1 MDILFKNGIIL
12 TQTDPSVSEAILVR
26 NGYIAAVGNLSD
38 VEKQVETPVSIVDL
52 NGKTLMPA
60 FNDAHIHIWKV
71 GDLLTFMLD
80 LRGVRS
86 LAEMQAKIADF
97 ALKNPQNAW
106 ILARGFNEMNFPDGQ
121 MPSRFDLDKVVSDRP
136 CYVIRT
142 CAHVAVLNSKA
153 LEICGID
160 DNTVVPN
167 GGEIRRWEK
176 SRGDSKSNVVKL
188 TRWYN
193 GACSVGLRWYNGACS
208 VGLVN
213 PHITTQR
220 SKLHCY
226 HRVKLTTLDSKSPRD
241 LASNLT
247 GVLSETALGLVQKHL
262 PKVSH
267 KALKTMV
274 LAAQDALLKCGIAA
288 ATDPAVMPDL
298 LAVYKEMD
306 ANNELKIR
314 VNAVPIVVPDGATEA
329 LPLPELYE
337 SDFLKVNTV
346 KFFADGGLSG
356 KTAALKGFYKNT
368 KEQGV
373 LRLEYAFFKDLA
385 AKAQGK
391 GFKIATHAI
400 GDAAIDMVLKVYKD
414 ISKDNHQR
422 LQHRIEHLA
431 LPSKENLELMHDLGV
446 HCVTQPIFLYELGP
460 NFRQYLP
467 PQYLDYVYPYRA
479 VLDAKVNLAF
489 SSDAPVVK
497 DFNPLMGIQNAVE
510 RIDYQGFTI
519 AESEKISVEEAL
531 YAYTMG
537 AAKAN
542 DDDKIMG
549 SLAVGKRADLVILDK
564 NPITQNSKPDTQNPN
579 TEGGKISE
587 IQVVTIYVL
596 GVSQK
601 SR

>member
-1 MDILFKNGIIL
+1 MDILFKNGTIL
-12 TQTDPSVSEAILVR
+12 TQTDPSVSEALLVR
-26 NGYIAAVGNLSD
+26 NGYIVAVGNLSD
-38 VEKQVETPVSIVDL
+38 VQKQAKKKISIVDL
-52 NGKTLMPA
+52 DGKTLMPA

-86 LAEMQAKIADF
+86 LAEMQAKITDF
-97 ALKNPQNAW
+97 ALKNPENAW
-106 ILARGFNEMNFPDGQ
+106 ILARGFNEANFLDGE
-121 MPSRFDLDKVVSDRP
+121 MPTRFDLDKVVSDRP

-160 DNTVVPN
+160 DDTVVPK
-167 GGEIRRWEK
+167 GGEIRRFINHHTTPARFK
-176 SRGDSKSNVVKL
+176 K
-188 TRWYN
+188 N
-193 GACSVGLRWYNGACS
+193 GAGV
-208 VGLVN
+208 VN
-213 PHITTQR
+213 APH
-220 SKLHCY
+220 
-226 HRVKLTTLDSKSPRD
+226 
-241 LASNLT
+241 LT
-247 GVLSETALGLVQKHL
+247 GVLSETALGLVQKYL

-274 LAAQDALLKCGIAA
+274 LAAQTALLKCGIAA

-314 VNAVPIVVPDGATEA
+314 INAVPIVVPDGATEA

-356 KTAALKGFYKNT
+356 KTAALKGFYTNT

-373 LRLEYAFFKDLA
+373 LRLEYDFFKDLA
-385 AKAQGK
+385 AKAQAK
-391 GFKIATHAI
+391 GLKIATHAI

-414 ISKDNHQR
+414 ISKDNH
-422 LQHRIEHLA
+422 LKLEHRIEHLA
-431 LPSKENLELMHDLGV
+431 LPSKENLELMYDLGV

-460 NFRQYLP
+460 NFRQYLT
-467 PQYLDYVYPYRA
+467 PQYLDHVYPYRA

-519 AESEKISVEEAL
+519 AESEKISVEAAV

-537 AAKAN
+537 AARAN
-542 DDDKIMG
+542 DDAEIMG
-549 SLAVGKRADLVILDK
+549 SLTVGKRADLVILDK
-564 NPITQNSKPDTQNPN
+564 NPLGDFGFEISDFGLFDAENRNLKSEIKN
-579 TEGGKISE
+579 TEGGKISK
-587 IQVVTIYVL
+587 IQVVKVYVL
-596 GVSQK
+596 GISQ
-601 SR
+601 

>member
-1 MDILFKNGIIL
+1 MDTIFKNGIIL
-12 TQTDPSVSEAILVR
+12 TQTDPSVSEALLVR

-38 VEKQVETPVSIVDL
+38 VEKQAQTPVSIVDL
-52 NGKTLMPA
+52 DGKTLMPA

-80 LRGVRS
+80 LRGVQS

-160 DNTVVPN
+160 DNTAVPN
-167 GGEIRRWEK
+167 GGEIRRFEDNEDGEHLGNFK
-176 SRGDSKSNVVKL
+176 NFLNVN
-188 TRWYN
+188 TN
-193 GACSVGLRWYNGACS
+193 
-208 VGLVN
+208 VN
-213 PHITTQR
+213 APH
-220 SKLHCY
+220 
-226 HRVKLTTLDSKSPRD
+226 
-241 LASNLT
+241 LT
-247 GVLSETALGLVQKHL
+247 GVLSETALGLVQKNL

-314 VNAVPIVVPDGATEA
+314 INAVPIVVPDGATEA

-385 AKAQGK
+385 EKAQAK
-391 GFKIATHAI
+391 SFKIATHAI

-414 ISKDNHQR
+414 ISKDNH
-422 LQHRIEHLA
+422 LKLEHRIEHLA

-467 PQYLDYVYPYRA
+467 PQYLDHVYPYRS

-510 RIDYQGFTI
+510 RIDYQEFII
-519 AESEKISVEEAL
+519 AKSERISVEEAL

-542 DDDKIMG
+542 GDAEIMG

-564 NPITQNSKPDTQNPN
+564 SPLGDFGFRVSDFGSEQTEIRNLKSEIEN

-587 IQVVTIYVL
+587 IQVLQVYVL
-596 GVSQK
+596 GI